1 MCFVYSA
8 DMYAVNAR
16 KPYHSLNFITAHD
29 GFTLRD
35 LVSYNKKANHQNG
48 EEGRD
53 GCNDNHSWNCGQE
66 GYVYLILRVGDSRLI
81 D

>member
-1 MCFVYSA
+1 
-8 DMYAVNAR
+8 MYAVNAR

-66 GYVYLILRVGDSRLI
+66 GYVNFTLRVGNLRLI